1 MKAFAALFQAL
12 DATTAQSAKLAAL
25 VAYLRVAPPADAA
38 WAVYFLA
45 GGKPRQ
51 MVPTKRL
58 RALAQEAA
66 RLPEWL
72 FDESYEAVGDLAET
86 LALLLPPPA
95 QPVELPL
102 SEWMAQL
109 LPLRALPPAEGDAR
123 LRTQWDMLAPE
134 QRFVYFKLITGNFRV
149 GVSRLQVT
157 QALASVSGLDP
168 KRIAHRLMGYTQ
180 IGKQPQAADYLALV
194 APHEEA
200 AHGEQ
205 GRVPDGS
212 LAGQPYPFFL
222 AHPFNQPAAEMPAL
236 LGAVQDWQVE
246 WKWDGIRAQIVRRA
260 SQAWVWSRGEELVT
274 DRFPELAQAAMA
286 QLPNGTVVDGE
297 ILVWLPGEPQPRP
310 FADLQKRLGRK
321 TLTPKLLRELPVV
334 LVAYDLLEHGGQDL
348 RQQPQHARRSLLE
361 AVFGAVSIDASAPVS
376 PTQEAPTLGLAE
388 RGAGLRQAQSE
399 RTGERTV
406 LETRPGPS
414 ATHSA
419 AAVSPPQEASTPG
432 SRKRGTGRERAQPEP
447 IGEFELQAPAAPAAA
462 AQPAAN
468 ATLRLSPLLNG
479 PDWADLA
486 RQREAA
492 RGMGTEGFM
501 LKHRDAHYGV
511 GRTKDVGVWWK
522 WKIDPMSVDAVLIY
536 AQRGHGRRAS
546 LYTDYTFAVW
556 SGPLEDPDRQLVPFA
571 KAYSGLTDAEI
582 AQVDAIIR
590 KTTRETFGPVRSVDA
605 TQVFE
610 LGFEGIA
617 RSPRHKSGIAV
628 RFPRMLRWR
637 QDKPVAE
644 ADTLQ
649 TLALLLPAS
658 QQVQALAEPQTAQEP
673 APKDGAT

>member
-1 MKAFAALFQAL
+1 MKAFAQLFQAL

-38 WAVYFLA
+38 WAIYFLA

-58 RALAQEAA
+58 KALAQEAA
-66 RLPEWL
+66 GLPDWL
-72 FDESYEAVGDLAET
+72 FEESYQAVGDLAET

-95 QPVELPL
+95 QPTELAL
-102 SEWMAQL
+102 AEWMAQL
-109 LPLRALPPAEGDAR
+109 LPLRAQPPDEADAR
-123 LRTQWDMLAPE
+123 LRTQWNMLAPE

-157 QALASVSGLDP
+157 QALATASGLDP

-180 IGKQPQAADYLALV
+180 IGRQPQASDYQALI
-194 APHEEA
+194 APVDDDA
-200 AHGEQ
+200 GT
-205 GRVPDGS
+205 PDATD
-212 LAGQPYPFFL
+212 AGQPYPFFL
-222 AHPFNQPAAEMPAL
+222 AHPFNQRVAEMPAL
-236 LGAVQDWQVE
+236 LGTPGDWLVE

-260 SQAWVWSRGEELVT
+260 DAVWIWSRGEELVT
-274 DRFPELAQAAMA
+274 DRFPELAEAAMA
-286 QLPNGTVVDGE
+286 QLADGTVVDGE

-334 LVAYDLLEHGGQDL
+334 LVTYDLLEHAGQDL
-348 RQQPQHARRSLLE
+348 RPEPQHARRALLK
-361 AVFGAVSIDASAPVS
+361 AALQPPPDASK
-376 PTQEAPTLGLAE
+376 EAPPNTEPFSLSLSK

-399 RTGERTV
+399 RLVGFDRD
-406 LETRPGPS
+406 PPS
-414 ATHSA
+414 SA
-419 AAVSPPQEASTPG
+419 APPSQ
-432 SRKRGTGRERAQPEP
+432 Q
-447 IGEFELQAPAAPAAA
+447 
-462 AQPAAN
+462 
-468 ATLRLSPLLNG
+468 TLRLSALLHG
-479 PDWADLA
+479 ADWQDLA

-492 RGMGTEGFM
+492 RSMGTEGFM
-501 LKHRDAHYGV
+501 LKHRKAQYGV

-556 SGPLEDPDRQLVPFA
+556 TGPQDDADRQLVPFA

-590 KTTRETFGPVRSVDA
+590 KTTRESFGPVRSVDA
-605 TQVFE
+605 TLVFE

-617 RSPRHKSGIAV
+617 KSPRHKSGIAV

-649 TLALLLPAS
+649 TLAALLPG
-658 QQVQALAEPQTAQEP
+658 QDTA
-673 APKDGAT
+673 A